1 MNIKPLR
8 TVEEILGKDVVKRG
22 NWTEER
28 KEALKHL
35 THDDIAAAILRLQAE
50 HPESLLTPEE
60 IKEMATQVQQTQVAT
75 RRTELVSA

>member
-35 THDDIAAAILRLQAE
+35 THDDIAAEILRLQAE
-50 HPESLLTPEE
+50 HPEDLLTPEE
-60 IKEMATQVQQTQVAT
+60 IKEMATQVQQAQTSG
-75 RRTELVSA
+75 RRAEMVGA